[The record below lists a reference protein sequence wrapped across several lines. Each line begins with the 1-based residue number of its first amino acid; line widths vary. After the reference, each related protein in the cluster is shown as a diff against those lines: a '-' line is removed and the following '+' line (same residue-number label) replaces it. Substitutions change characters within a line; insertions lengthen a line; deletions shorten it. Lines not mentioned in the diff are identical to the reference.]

1 MLIKTIVVM
10 DKVNYVTSSVQ
21 EIESL
26 FKKENIN
33 IGICESA
40 EGKAHFIKVICDNNV
55 YNDDIK
61 KKFNRYFSKVIYD
74 ILAMEFCMSNL
85 NCILEDSYF
94 FLNSDEMNKIR
105 ELCINTILKD
115 NDINDEE
122 IFYLNEKNSILKE
135 IDECLS
141 EYDQININ
149 GFLIFRAGDVERN
162 LKNIV
167 DKVIERYMIE
177 KEYDEFIKLLKYFV
191 DMQESK
197 VEIINIYV
205 LKGGKYKITDRD
217 EVDITEKIMS
227 EFSGSKLKNEINA
240 DDMLIS
246 GLITACPE
254 KIIIHNDNNFIN
266 REILNTIQNVFERKV
281 IFCNDVS
288 VSRK

>member
-1 MLIKTIVVM
+1 MLIKTIVAM
-10 DKVNYVTSSVQ
+10 DKVNYLISSIQ

-33 IGICESA
+33 MGICESV
-40 EGKAHFIKVICDNNV
+40 EDKNHFIKVICDDSV
-55 YNDDIK
+55 YNNDIK

-74 ILAMEFCMSNL
+74 ILAMEFCVSNL
-85 NCILEDSYF
+85 NCMLEDSYF
-94 FLNSDEMNKIR
+94 FLNSDEMNEIR
-105 ELCINTILKD
+105 ELCINAILKD

-122 IFYLNEKNSILKE
+122 IFYLNKKNFILKE
-135 IDECLS
+135 INECLS
-141 EYDQININ
+141 EYDQVNIN
-149 GFLIFRAGDVERN
+149 GFLIFRMKSIETN
-162 LKNIV
+162 LKGII

-197 VEIINIYV
+197 IEIINIYV
-205 LKGGKYKITDRD
+205 LKDGKYKITDKN
-217 EVDITEKIMS
+217 EVDVTEKVMS
-227 EFSGSKLKNEINA
+227 ELSGSKFKNDINA

-254 KIIIHNDNNFIN
+254 KIIIHDDDNFIN
-266 REILNTIQNVFERKV
+266 KEILNTIQNVFERKV
-281 IFCNDVS
+281 VFCNSVS